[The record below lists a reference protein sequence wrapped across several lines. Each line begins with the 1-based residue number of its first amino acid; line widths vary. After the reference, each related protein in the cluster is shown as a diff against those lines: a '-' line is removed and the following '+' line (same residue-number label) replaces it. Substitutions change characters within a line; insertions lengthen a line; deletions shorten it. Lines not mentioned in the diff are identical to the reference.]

1 MIWASGQP
9 EEGFRRIWHCLGC
22 GRETLAD
29 SEEQA
34 RDDRLRE
41 QLELVGQPHRDRFL

>member
-1 MIWASGQP
+1 MIWATG
-9 EEGFRRIWHCLGC
+9 EAELGFPRIWHCLGC

-34 RDDRLRE
+34 RDDKMRE
-41 QLELVGQPHRDRFL
+41 QIQLIGQPQRVL